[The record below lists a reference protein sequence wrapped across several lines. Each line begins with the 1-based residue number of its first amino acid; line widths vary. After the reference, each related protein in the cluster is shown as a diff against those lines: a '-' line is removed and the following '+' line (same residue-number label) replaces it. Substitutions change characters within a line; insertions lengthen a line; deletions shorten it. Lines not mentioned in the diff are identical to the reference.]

1 MSVRII
7 VDDMSKPIANYPNK
21 LHKVL
26 NIVEEVIS
34 ELQYPSDLIDE
45 RTRRPYNQKIL
56 ECLRNIQYSIQ
67 DIINSPV
74 ELIVKQSK
82 NNNNNDD
89 HDESKSPQEIIENV
103 IDSDASETRSFIKMQ
118 EEKLR
123 LLQGL
128 KGDKMDE
135 VAGRIVRD
143 YIVTHL
149 DKSDVIPHFKLY
161 IVWKAKILQN
171 WKYLI
176 SSTLIDGMYYELT
189 YNGDKEEWYLDAY
202 KKFENQLITKSN
214 LKSK

>member
-7 VDDMSKPIANYPNK
+7 VDDLSKPIANYPNK
-21 LHKVL
+21 LHKVSD
-26 NIVEEVIS
+26 IIEEVIS

-45 RTRRPYNQKIL
+45 RTQRPYNQQIL
-56 ECLRNIQYSIQ
+56 ECLRNIQYNIQ
-67 DIINSPV
+67 DIISSPV
-74 ELIVKQSK
+74 ELVVKQSK
-82 NNNNNDD
+82 NNDY
-89 HDESKSPQEIIENV
+89 DESKSPQEIIENV
-103 IDSDASETRSFIKMQ
+103 IDNYTSETRSFIKMQ

-123 LLQGL
+123 LLREL
-128 KGDKMDE
+128 KDDKMDE
-135 VAGRIVRD
+135 VASRIVRD
-143 YIVTHL
+143 YIVMHL

-202 KKFENQLITKSN
+202 KKFENQLITNSN
-214 LKSK
+214 LESK